1 MGQMRLASIVVL
13 AVLGGGSAVPSAAV
27 AGSTD
32 PGTSGGRF
40 VLAPTPNGVMRLD
53 TETGVVSLCTVV
65 NGAPECRAGTDE
77 RSAMESEIAR
87 LTRENAELKARPGNP
102 PASVTAKPPSDED
115 VDRALSMME
124 KFVRRM
130 MQIMKSDESGDPI

>member
-1 MGQMRLASIVVL
+1 MGLMRLVGIVVL
-13 AVLGGGSAVPSAAV
+13 VVLGSGNAVLNPAV
-27 AGSTD
+27 AESAD
-32 PGTSGGRF
+32 ADTSAGRF

-53 TETGVVSLCTVV
+53 TRTGAMSLCTVV

-87 LTRENAELKARPGNP
+87 LTRENAELKARLGNP
-102 PASVTAKPPSDED
+102 PSGVTSTPPSEED

-130 MQIMKSDESGDPI
+130 MQIMKSDQRGDPI